1 MDCLFALPVSL
12 LLLLALECSGAD
24 VRDTRHTRGLIAQ
37 VVITF
42 ATSALQLSPV
52 GLGAIRG
59 MRVGAA

>member
-1 MDCLFALPVSL
+1 MDCLFVLPVSH

-24 VRDTRHTRGLIAQ
+24 VRDTKLMRGLIAL

-52 GLGAIRG
+52 ELGVIHG
-59 MRVGAA
+59 MHVRAA